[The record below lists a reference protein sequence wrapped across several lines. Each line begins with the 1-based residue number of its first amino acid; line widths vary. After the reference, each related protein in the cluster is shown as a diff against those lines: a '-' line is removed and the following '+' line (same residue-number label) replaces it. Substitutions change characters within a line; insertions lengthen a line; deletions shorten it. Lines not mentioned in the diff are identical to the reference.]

1 MVDALLSSIPLAVV
15 ASTPL
20 LLAVEGELVVERG
33 GIINLGIEGMML
45 TGAMTAVL
53 AAQRTHSV
61 AIGFAGGIAGAL
73 VIGALFG
80 LFAIALNAD
89 QIVTGTAIN
98 LLAAGATGFVYHEM
112 QQNALFVQPVPH
124 LDLDLVVPLAWIA
137 APAALAL
144 LLWNTTFGLRLRA
157 CGENP
162 EAVTATGASV
172 ARHRWIALAIESV
185 LVGLAGAYLSLALSS
200 GFAENMTAGRGF
212 IALSIVI
219 FGRWKLKGA
228 LLGTALFGIAAALQ
242 YALQAM
248 NRGLPFHL
256 LLAIPYVVTLLILC
270 GIAGRVRA
278 PAALG
283 RRAQ

>member
-1 MVDALLSSIPLAVV
+1 
-15 ASTPL
+15 
-20 LLAVEGELVVERG
+20 
-33 GIINLGIEGMML
+33 MML
-45 TGAMTAVL
+45 TGAMTAVI
-53 AAQRTHSV
+53 AAQLAHSV
-61 AIGFAGGIAGAL
+61 VIGFVGGIAGAL
-73 VIGALFG
+73 FIGALFG
-80 LFAIALNAD
+80 LFAIALDAD

-98 LLAAGATGFVYHEM
+98 LLAAGVTGFVYTEL
-112 QQNALFVQPVPH
+112 QQNELFTAAVPH
-124 LDLDLVVPLAWIA
+124 LDVDLVVPLAWIV

-162 EAVTATGASV
+162 AAVAATGASV
-172 ARHRWIALAIESV
+172 ARHRWIALAIEAL

-200 GFAENMTAGRGF
+200 GFAENMSSGRGF

-248 NRGLPFHL
+248 NHGLPFHL

-283 RRAQ
+283 RRAD